1 MESSWGKVRDLATS
15 LTWQILQ
22 FMDEQQVF
30 SHSRPRRTAQR
41 HLLNL
46 LGVRWQGQG
55 KTITSEAETLRWVAI
70 VIRQQSRNRLMIRDI
85 SENLGPWVVMNLD
98 CPWTYTFIMVKYLT
112 QTKIGSPLSTTQ
124 QNKTDPGSSLS
135 QSMVT
140 SWNGRQCLKT
150 KLAFFTPL
158 PKSSMY
164 IHVYPWFSLL
174 TTNVYLLSTYYNL
187 STTLYSRFSTIYLPP
202 NHVSLPRLYP
212 KPCISADKPAKG
224 MQSFHAWMDVGW
236 NGLWATMQDTESIG
250 IRCGVKFKTKGH
262 ISLNSS
268 QCLA

>member
-15 LTWQILQ
+15 LPWQILQ

-30 SHSRPRRTAQR
+30 SHSRPRRTARR

-70 VIRQQSRNRLMIRDI
+70 VIRQQSRNILMIRDI

-98 CPWTYTFIMVKYLT
+98 CQWTYTFIMVKYLT

-150 KLAFFTPL
+150 QLAFFTPL

-164 IHVYPWFSLL
+164 IHVYPCLVYSQQMYIYYLPITICPQHYTVDLVQFIYHQTMYLYPDSIQSL
-174 TTNVYLLSTYYNL
+174 VYLPTNQPKVCNHSMHGWMWVGMGCGQQCK
-187 STTLYSRFSTIYLPP
+187 TL
-202 NHVSLPRLYP
+202 N
-212 KPCISADKPAKG
+212 
-224 MQSFHAWMDVGW
+224 Q
-236 NGLWATMQDTESIG
+236 
-250 IRCGVKFKTKGH
+250 
-262 ISLNSS
+262 
-268 QCLA
+268 